1 MNMEIVQLVLKKMKI
16 TPLKLNLIIQQ
27 VKKVF
32 GDGEQLNQMKEAMDR
47 VGLSYVE
54 GTH

>member
-32 GDGEQLNQMKEAMDR
+32 GDGEQLNQMKILLMR
-47 VGLSYVE
+47 IQN
-54 GTH
+54 